1 MTDKPGGSV
10 HPLHLAGI
18 QPPLRMR
25 VHELTDVHI
34 SAAIAARGIW
44 EQQETEFLCAVLR
57 PGDVFVDVGANIGY
71 FSLLASRLV
80 GASGSVL
87 AFEPE
92 RDNYRLLE
100 ANCRLND
107 CANIRCFEAALGE
120 ENASGTLYLNELNRG
135 DHSLYPEQA
144 GRAGQD
150 ISIVNGSRLIGASHP
165 RVDCIKIDT
174 QGAECDVV
182 AGLREL
188 IAASAAG
195 LVMIIEFS
203 PLHLR
208 QAGTSGRVLLD
219 LLADHDWRMYLMD
232 EAAQGLLPVSAQ
244 QVRSLSDITE
254 QDPHSE
260 GFFNLVVTGRPLED
274 NPALRFVRDWGM
286 YDNALAYYLLAGRMQ
301 PWNGDECAG
310 GQLENRLYMPS
321 GWAFPEDWGR
331 WSLGRRS
338 LIKFIPAPGLA
349 RLAAPRLSIRGRYF
363 GPVEATGVYLNGRH
377 LGDFELLDASI
388 PLPPQALQGEH
399 SVLELVH
406 AQPLRPADVSDSAD
420 SREIKFGLE
429 SIAIGS

>member
-1 MTDKPGGSV
+1 MTDETGGSV
-10 HPLHLAGI
+10 HPLCLAGI
-18 QPPLRMR
+18 QPPLRMQ

-34 SAAIAARGIW
+34 SAAITASGIW
-44 EQQETEFLCAVLR
+44 EQQETRFLCAVLR

-80 GASGSVL
+80 GESGAVL

-107 CANIRCFEAALGE
+107 CANVRCFKAALGE

-135 DHSLYPEQA
+135 DHSLYPEQT
-144 GRAGQD
+144 GRTGQD

-174 QGAECDVV
+174 QGAECDVL

-195 LVMIIEFS
+195 LVMVIEFS
-203 PLHLR
+203 PLLLKR
-208 QAGTSGRVLLD
+208 AGTSGRVLLD
-219 LLADHDWRMYLMD
+219 LLADHDWQMYLMD

-254 QDPHSE
+254 QDPESG
-260 GFFNLVVTGRPLED
+260 GFFNLVVSGRALED
-274 NPALRFVRDWGM
+274 DAALHFVRDWGM
-286 YDNALAYYLLAGRMQ
+286 FEDALAYYLLAQRIR
-301 PWNGDECAG
+301 PWSGAPRAAAALDND
-310 GQLENRLYMPS
+310 LYLPS

-338 LIKFIPAPGLA
+338 VIKFIPGSGLA
-349 RLAAPRLSIRGRYF
+349 TLAAPLLSIRGRYF

-377 LGDFELLDASI
+377 LGDFELLDADI
-388 PLPPQALQGEH
+388 GLPPGSLVGDH
-399 SVLELVH
+399 VVLELVH
-406 AQPLRPADVSDSAD
+406 AQPLRPADVSDSVD
-420 SREIKFGLE
+420 TRDIKFGLE
-429 SIAIGS
+429 SIAIGP